1 MWCALGHCSFTV
13 WSNIIQFCS
22 IWLNLSRECNPE
34 HLRIHLCA
42 TFQIH
47 GGGVR
52 GGVSWFWIMWPSSL
66 SLFVFVILSFL
77 LCTVEFSPFSC
88 LLGPSLSLCV
98 SVSLCLCVSSPLNV
112 SMFAS
117 LCLLPFSVCLVPMCV
132 RPHVLL
138 CVSVYF
144 LCYLHS
150 LSSCVQCV

>member
-13 WSNIIQFCS
+13 RSNIIQFCS

-34 HLRIHLCA
+34 HLRIHLCGSFSLNPRWWCKRFVMVLDHV
-42 TFQIH
+42 TQLFEFI
-47 GGGVR
+47 R
-52 GGVSWFWIMWPSSL
+52 FWDPK
-66 SLFVFVILSFL
+66 LSFL
-77 LCTVEFSPFSC
+77 LCTVGFSPFSC
-88 LLGPSLSLCV
+88 LLGPSLS
-98 SVSLCLCVSSPLNV
+98 LCVSSPLNV

-117 LCLLPFSVCLVPMCV
+117 LCLLPFSVCLVPMCI

-144 LCYLHS
+144 LCYFHS